1 MHLDFAIPEEFV
13 TKTEIYDYKTE
24 VPKLIG
30 KISKLG
36 TIIVTKDGAY
46 HGIVEDMM
54 LTQANVAKLP
64 KATVGK
70 FAIKMPALSSEVTIE
85 KALRYFY
92 ESNARAL
99 PFIKD
104 KKIIGIVRREKLL
117 ETLLS
122 LHLLSKVKAGDI
134 MASPIIGI
142 DANANAAE
150 ALATMRK
157 NNINRLLIISK
168 NKPSGI
174 ITNGDIAFMLA
185 KPQERLPEM
194 KKEAHALEGIKVFSI
209 AQQYLYTIDFEKSV
223 DDAIRSMVEKGVAAI
238 AVTRNGKI
246 VGLITARDI
255 FKYAVANIG
264 KEVPVYLSGLEAY
277 AKTHEED
284 VKQAFE
290 KLAEKASRF
299 TKVNPEALFVNVKSK
314 KSVYE
319 ISAHIRFAKNKEIRA
334 SASDESLDET
344 VKEVIDRLYER
355 VKKEKEKG
363 IMERERR
370 GSVYAE

>member
-1 MHLDFAIPEEFV
+1 MQLDFAIPEEFV

-30 KISKLG
+30 RISKLG

-46 HGIVEDMM
+46 HGIIEDMM
-54 LTQANVAKLP
+54 LTQANIAKLP

-99 PFIKD
+99 PFIKGH
-104 KKIIGIVRREKLL
+104 KIIGVVRREKLL

-134 MASPIIGI
+134 MTSPIIGI

-157 NNINRLLIISK
+157 NNTNRLLIISK

-209 AQQYLYTIDFEKSV
+209 GQPYLYTIDFEKSV

-255 FKYAVANIG
+255 FKYAITNMG
-264 KEVPVYLSGLEAY
+264 REVPVYLSGLEAY
-277 AKTHEED
+277 AKTYEED

-290 KLAEKASRF
+290 KLSEKVSRF

-363 IMERERR
+363 IMEREKR